1 MNSSSVLNISTDA
14 FHLPDVLKYTIILFM
29 AFVLIAT
36 LSLNLLS
43 VICIVNAKAFTAI
56 NILLLNLCVSQ
67 IIYTLNIPIFL
78 IKVMIKDF
86 VYSEFLLKISI
97 LTDILALI
105 VSILCFISFN
115 NE

>member
-1 MNSSSVLNISTDA
+1 MNFSNSSSVDVDA
-14 FHLPDVLKYTIILFM
+14 YHLPVVFKYAVILFL

-36 LSLNLLS
+36 ISLNLLS
-43 VICIVNAKAFTAI
+43 VICIANAKAFTAI

-78 IKVMIKDF
+78 AKMIYKDF
-86 VYSEFLLKISI
+86 VYSEFLLNISI

-105 VSILCFISFN
+105 VSILCNLVFKR
-115 NE
+115 